1 MKKANVFEKYQFL
14 FAAVIIGILFVY
26 TNVRNDRKLS
36 ANQKSLSAMT
46 ANDSILSANKLLSAI
61 ADSLQNELYLLN
73 EEMART
79 TKMSVREQQAAAA
92 VYQVQ
97 YYIDI
102 TEKRP
107 QNKVFFFGWVKRAIK
122 EFIEYDK
129 ENKPK

>member
-14 FAAVIIGILFVY
+14 LAAVIIGILFVY
-26 TNVRNDRKLS
+26 TNVRNDLKLS
-36 ANQKSLSAMT
+36 ANQQSLSAMT

-61 ADSLQNELYLLN
+61 ADSLQNELNLLN

-92 VYQVQ
+92 VYQIQ

-107 QNKVFFFGWVKRAIK
+107 ANRTFFFGWVKRAIK

-129 ENKPK
+129 ENKPR

>member
-36 ANQKSLSAMT
+36 ANQQSLS

-61 ADSLQNELYLLN
+61 ADSLQNELNLLN

-107 QNKVFFFGWVKRAIK
+107 ANRTFFFGWVKRAIK